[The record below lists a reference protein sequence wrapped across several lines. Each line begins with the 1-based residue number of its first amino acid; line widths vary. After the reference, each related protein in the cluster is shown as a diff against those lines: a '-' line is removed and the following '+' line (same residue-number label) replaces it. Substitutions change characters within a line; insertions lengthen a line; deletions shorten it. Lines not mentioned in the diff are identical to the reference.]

1 LGQVISGL
9 ATTAAVAVI
18 VGQVINFSQ
27 MFVTDMIMPL
37 EFMPGWLQQTARFLP
52 AYAAVQL
59 VRPPLVDGRFG
70 PDSGL
75 NLLVL
80 VAYTA
85 LAGLIAARL
94 FRWAPRA

>member
-1 LGQVISGL
+1 
-9 ATTAAVAVI
+9 
-18 VGQVINFSQ
+18 
-27 MFVTDMIMPL
+27 
-37 EFMPGWLQQTARFLP
+37 
-52 AYAAVQL
+52 
-59 VRPPLVDGRFG
+59 LVDGRFG